1 MKVSFSTLGCP
12 EWSWAEI
19 TAMAKDL
26 GFNGIEIRGVGKELY
41 APKIKEFLPENIEGT
56 KKKLEEMG
64 LSIPCFTS
72 SSCLF
77 DESNIETNMEE
88 AKEYIDTASAIGTKY
103 VRVLGDGQ
111 AEPKEDISLDFLA
124 DSLIK
129 LADYAK
135 EKNVIVLVETNGVLS
150 DSLKMSELMKKVSSA
165 NIAVLWDVHH
175 PYRFMNEPV
184 EETYSRLKDFIKHVH
199 IKDSVMEE
207 GAVKYKMT
215 GHGDVPVKEAIKLLM
230 ENNFEGYI
238 SYEWVKRWCDE
249 LEDPGVAF
257 SQFINYIKGIIR

>member
-184 EETYSRLKDFIKHVH
+184 EKTYSRLKDFIKHVH

>member
-135 EKNVIVLVETNGVLS
+135 EKNVIVLVGNQRSAFRFFENVRTYEKSQQCQYSSTVGCTP
-150 DSLKMSELMKKVSSA
+150 SL
-165 NIAVLWDVHH
+165 
-175 PYRFMNEPV
+175 PF
-184 EETYSRLKDFIKHVH
+184 
-199 IKDSVMEE
+199 
-207 GAVKYKMT
+207 
-215 GHGDVPVKEAIKLLM
+215 
-230 ENNFEGYI
+230 
-238 SYEWVKRWCDE
+238 YE
-249 LEDPGVAF
+249 
-257 SQFINYIKGIIR
+257 

>member
-12 EWSWAEI
+12 EWSWADI

-26 GFNGIEIRGVGKELY
+26 GFDGIEIRGVGKELY
-41 APKIKEFLPENIEGT
+41 APKIKEFLPKNIEGT
-56 KKKLEEMG
+56 KKKLDEMG
-64 LSIPCFTS
+64 LSISCLTS

-77 DESNIETNMEE
+77 DESNIEDNIKE
-88 AKEYIDTASAIGTKY
+88 AKEYIETAAAIGTKY

-111 AEPKEDISLDFLA
+111 AEPREDISLDFLA
-124 DSLIK
+124 DSLLK
-129 LADYAK
+129 LAVYA
-135 EKNVIVLVETNGVLS
+135 EKKDIIVLVETNGVLS
-150 DSLKMSELMKKVSSA
+150 SSEKMSELMKKINNA

-184 EETYSRLKDFIKHVH
+184 EETYSKLKEFIKHVH

-207 GAVKYKMT
+207 GMVKYKMT
-215 GHGDVPVKEAIKLLM
+215 GYGDVPVAQAVKLLAKD
-230 ENNFEGYI
+230 NFDGYI
-238 SYEWVKRWCDE
+238 SYEWVKRWCAE

-257 SQFINYIKGIIR
+257 SHFINYIKGIK